1 MMASLLMEKRMA
13 MVNLQENLKNLINLF
28 SKSSCN
34 TWVNGLMDNQVQDQS
49 NLDPYPILEIFK

>member
-28 SKSSCN
+28 FKFSCN

-49 NLDPYPILEIFK
+49 NLGPYPILEIFK